1 MGIVLNTKLHMH
13 AKFQLWAICSFW
25 AIMWIKPAM
34 ASSPTQAISQP
45 HTQLHHYST
54 PVEVWSIVINH
65 LSVHVSVCL
74 SVRLSVC
81 PRAYHWNRFVRR
93 CPVAMAQ
100 SSCCS
105 VALCYVL
112 PVLWMTLR
120 LAIGAVWACMDL
132 ASQSIAHLMA
142 LRDRGRIWCLWMA
155 CLLC

>member
-1 MGIVLNTKLHMH
+1 
-13 AKFQLWAICSFW
+13 
-25 AIMWIKPAM
+25 MWIKPAM

-93 CPVAMAQ
+93 CPVAMAW

-112 PVLWMTLR
+112 PVLWMTSR
-120 LAIGAVWACMDL
+120 LAIVGCMSVHGL
-132 ASQSIAHLMA
+132 SIAKYSTPHGVARPGQNLMPVNGLFVV
-142 LRDRGRIWCLWMA
+142 LRT
-155 CLLC
+155 